1 MARTCAIP
9 RADRIKKYSVCVWFS
24 TTSKNRTRERADRYV
39 ATVEMREA
47 VCLSTSSS
55 YEKARK
61 ETFYNILP
69 IWPEKVLRNRSIE
82 EFETPADKK
91 QFLLESFFE
100 ERTQPTQIAM
110 RI

>member
-9 RADRIKKYSVCVWFS
+9 RADRIMKYSVCVWFS

-61 ETFYNILP
+61 RDIL
-69 IWPEKVLRNRSIE
+69 
-82 EFETPADKK
+82 
-91 QFLLESFFE
+91 
-100 ERTQPTQIAM
+100 
-110 RI
+110 